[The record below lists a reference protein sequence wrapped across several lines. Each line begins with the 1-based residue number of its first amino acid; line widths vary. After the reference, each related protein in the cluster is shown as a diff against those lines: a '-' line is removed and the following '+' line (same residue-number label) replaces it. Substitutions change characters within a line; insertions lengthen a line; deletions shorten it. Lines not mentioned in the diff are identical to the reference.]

1 MDESYSWFA
10 SFAQTWGL
18 VIFFVGFMG
27 VLAYVFWPSNKKGF
41 DEAAQIP
48 LEEDDSREHDS

>member
-1 MDESYSWFA
+1 MRDIYMFFA

-18 VIFFVGFMG
+18 MLFFLGFVG
-27 VLAYVFWPSNKKGF
+27 VIVYAFWPSKKMQKNC

-48 LEEDDSREHDS
+48 LKED

>member
-1 MDESYSWFA
+1 MRDLYMQLA

-18 VIFFVGFMG
+18 LLFFFGFLGVI
-27 VLAYVFWPSNKKGF
+27 AYAFWPSKKQKKNF

-48 LEEDDSREHDS
+48 LKED